1 LDKAEEIVGVVLP
14 ANEDPAL
21 PLNLTFCAIFARL
34 YPSPIY
40 SHREHTLVC
49 WSKPCPT
56 ANSKWLTATANRQS
70 HLLLVDYAV
79 MQPVGGVG
87 LETLCHRDAART
99 HNLDL
104 RGVSAFVEFTG
115 DGDAARWRSATM
127 PPAPRATTTT
137 KTCML
142 VRFVKFIMFRL

>member
-1 LDKAEEIVGVVLP
+1 MDKAEEIVGVVLP

-40 SHREHTLVC
+40 SPENTLWFVGA
-49 WSKPCPT
+49 SLVPT

-99 HNLDL
+99 HNPRPAGGIRL
-104 RGVSAFVEFTG
+104 R
-115 DGDAARWRSATM
+115 
-127 PPAPRATTTT
+127 
-137 KTCML
+137 
-142 VRFVKFIMFRL
+142 

>member
-1 LDKAEEIVGVVLP
+1 VQFSPDYIPPQYIPTENTLWFVG
-14 ANEDPAL
+14 A
-21 PLNLTFCAIFARL
+21 
-34 YPSPIY
+34 S
-40 SHREHTLVC
+40 LV
-49 WSKPCPT
+49 PT

-137 KTCML
+137 KTCMP